1 MPKFIILEN
10 MSSDAGKYGSFKD
23 IRYGEVVEGEYVKEK
38 QDSIYVLGS
47 EFNKIGATIDRPD
60 LLHMYGDFTEVE
72 E

>member
-1 MPKFIILEN
+1 MPKFKILEN
-10 MSSDAGKYGSFKD
+10 HSADAGKYGSFEN
-23 IRYGEVVEGEYVKEK
+23 IRYGEVVEGEYVNEK

>member
-10 MSSDAGKYGSFKD
+10 HSADAGRYGSFEN
-23 IRYGEVVEGEYVKEK
+23 IRYGEVVEGEYVNEK

-47 EFNKIGATIDRPD
+47 EFNKIGATIDRPE
-60 LLHMYGDFTEVE
+60 LKYMYGDFSLVE